1 VEQWVRSTF
10 VPHTTGEENTL
21 KNHICI
27 GAMLLL
33 CLTLAL
39 PARATLEGD
48 EINGTS
54 TGLTTFTPGTA
65 TVGFDFI
72 PEFTGTLEIGGIDPI
87 TYYLSFFIGDD
98 SLTIYIE
105 HHISGSTQFMPNFTV
120 TLSDL
125 DYVGLPTYVLT
136 DVTSVYDDP
145 LGTGDGLA
153 VNFTDDSLE
162 LTFTNFEIPEFRE
175 LGLNL
180 VFGEDDPVT
189 PVPEPASLTLLA
201 LGTAGLALKR
211 KFT

>member
-1 VEQWVRSTF
+1 
-10 VPHTTGEENTL
+10 
-21 KNHICI
+21 
-27 GAMLLL
+27 
-33 CLTLAL
+33 
-39 PARATLEGD
+39 
-48 EINGTS
+48 
-54 TGLTTFTPGTA
+54 
-65 TVGFDFI
+65 
-72 PEFTGTLEIGGIDPI
+72 
-87 TYYLSFFIGDD
+87 
-98 SLTIYIE
+98 
-105 HHISGSTQFMPNFTV
+105 MPNFTV